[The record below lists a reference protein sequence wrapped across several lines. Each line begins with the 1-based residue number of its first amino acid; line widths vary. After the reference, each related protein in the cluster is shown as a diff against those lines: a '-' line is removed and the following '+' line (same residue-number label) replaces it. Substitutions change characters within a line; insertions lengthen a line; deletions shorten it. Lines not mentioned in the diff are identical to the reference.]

1 MKLLGIVCS
10 PRKKGNTEVLVK
22 LVLDSA
28 QKHGAETEIINIC
41 DYDIAPCDGC
51 ESCEK
56 TGKCKINDDMQTI
69 YAKFLKSDAIVVG
82 SPVYYWGVTAQAKAM
97 IDRTFVFRKERRL
110 RNKVAGAVVVARDTG
125 ASAAF
130 SQLSDFFNL
139 HRMIPA
145 RSIGPRTADELA
157 RERGGGVIAYADKR
171 GEVRGNEKA
180 IGEAESLG
188 KAIVETLRM
197 LQSGSQ
203 EAR

>member
-1 MKLLGIVCS
+1 MKIMGIVCS

-22 LVLDSA
+22 EVLDSTH
-28 QKHGAETEIINIC
+28 KHGAETEMINIC
-41 DYDIAPCDGC
+41 DYAIAPCDGC
-51 ESCEK
+51 ESCDK
-56 TGKCKINDDMQTI
+56 TGRCKIKDDMQGI
-69 YAKFLKSDAIVVG
+69 YAKLLAYDGIVVG

-145 RSIGPRTADELA
+145 RSIGPKTGEELA

-171 GEVRGNEKA
+171 GEVSENKKA
-180 IGEAESLG
+180 IAEAQSLG
-188 KAIVETLRM
+188 KAMVETIQILRR
-197 LQSGSQ
+197 G
-203 EAR
+203 

>member
-1 MKLLGIVCS
+1 MKILGIVCS

-22 LVLDSA
+22 EVLDSA
-28 QKHGAETEIINIC
+28 HKHGAEIEVITIC
-41 DYDIAPCDGC
+41 DYAIAPCDGC
-51 ESCEK
+51 ESCES
-56 TGKCKINDDMQTI
+56 TGKCKIEDDMQGI
-69 YAKFLKSDAIVVG
+69 YAKLLAYDGIVVG

-145 RSIGPRTADELA
+145 RSIGPRTVEELA

-171 GEVRGNEKA
+171 GEVSENKKA
-180 IGEAESLG
+180 MAEAQSLG
-188 KAIVETLRM
+188 KAMVETIQILRR
-197 LQSGSQ
+197 G
-203 EAR
+203 

>member
-1 MKLLGIVCS
+1 MKILGIVCS
-10 PRKKGNTEVLVK
+10 PRKKGNTKVLVK
-22 LVLDSA
+22 EVLDSA
-28 QKHGAETEIINIC
+28 HKHGAEIEVITIC
-41 DYDIAPCDGC
+41 DYAIAPCDGC
-51 ESCEK
+51 ESCES
-56 TGKCKINDDMQTI
+56 TGKCKIEDDMQGI
-69 YAKFLKSDAIVVG
+69 YAKLLAYDGIVVG

-145 RSIGPRTADELA
+145 RSIGPRTVEELA

-171 GEVRGNEKA
+171 GEVSENKKA
-180 IGEAESLG
+180 MAEAQSLG
-188 KAIVETLRM
+188 KAMVETIQILRR
-197 LQSGSQ
+197 G
-203 EAR
+203 